1 MLVAAPGNWGRRDR
15 PAYPAAYG
23 SVIAVTAVD
32 SNFRIY
38 HMANTGAYVD
48 FAMPGVEA
56 WTASPGGGGRYQS
69 GTSFAAP
76 FIAALAGLEIA
87 REKKSVSSRNMKKR
101 LAKRARDLGKPGRD
115 DIFGWGFVSRG
126 PECT

>member
-1 MLVAAPGNWGRRDR
+1 
-15 PAYPAAYG
+15 
-23 SVIAVTAVD
+23 
-32 SNFRIY
+32 
-38 HMANTGAYVD
+38 
-48 FAMPGVEA
+48 MPGVEA

-87 REKKSVSSRNMKKR
+87 REKQSVSSLNMKKR
-101 LAKRARDLGKPGRD
+101 LAKHARDLGKPGRD
-115 DIFGWGFVSRG
+115 DTFGWGFVARG